1 MARSFSRK
9 CVNVP
14 KRLLLSHAN
23 VELWELSQA
32 IVEFWVRRIVMANTS
47 DEIKKPA
54 IPVALKTTKFLTN
67 FSFFCLCIMW
77 LAAKWESP
85 RCSC

>member
-1 MARSFSRK
+1 
-9 CVNVP
+9 
-14 KRLLLSHAN
+14 
-23 VELWELSQA
+23 
-32 IVEFWVRRIVMANTS
+32 
-47 DEIKKPA
+47 
-54 IPVALKTTKFLTN
+54 LKTTKFLTN